1 MKSKDVMEVIG
12 YILSKD
18 FGMIFLEI
26 ILGIVHI
33 WIISTKYY
41 VPTYL
46 KIALCIIF
54 IIVLIY
60 LYIRVNT
67 AVKVFREKHIPIV
80 VAIARSDDETKG
92 NDEVM
97 AMVNDVL
104 DSMNE
109 YNFDERTFEDDFYVN
124 RDNWLVERKSSLLD
138 DSAEW
143 IGLVHRFRDKI
154 IGLSAMPSLRGK
166 KVFHLFLMCPSA
178 LAMGM
183 GAVIGTNYEVVLHHL
198 QRGTGSTH
206 PYLPLIDFHS
216 RSDLSQGGIHDI
228 KSKVD
233 SPYEY
238 ISVEAPETLTD
249 VVLVS
254 LHLSTHDPRSD
265 VDKLASDRSLSAV
278 HIRNTYNNTLPVD
291 ADWFR
296 VANEVA
302 DVLLGL
308 SPRPDVEKIE
318 LYQSCPITIAFA
330 VGMALGTHA
339 RIVVFQWD
347 GGEKRY
353 HPVFH
358 LNTLRHGR

>member
-1 MKSKDVMEVIG
+1 MKSKDAMEVIG
-12 YILSKD
+12 YILSKN
-18 FGMIFLEI
+18 FGKIFIEII
-26 ILGIVHI
+26 ILGVHV
-33 WIISTKYY
+33 WAISQEHHISM
-41 VPTYL
+41 YL
-46 KIALCIIF
+46 KIILLIIF
-54 IIVLIY
+54 PIILID
-60 LYIRVNT
+60 LFRTANT
-67 AVKVFREKHIPIV
+67 AIKVFREKHIPIV
-80 VAIARSDDETKG
+80 VAVARSDDETKG
-92 NDEVM
+92 NDEVR
-97 AMVNDVL
+97 AVINDVL

-109 YNFDERTFEDDFYVN
+109 YNFDEKTFADDFYMN
-124 RDNWLVERKSSLLD
+124 RDNWLVERKSSLPED
-138 DSAEW
+138 PSEW
-143 IGLVHRFRDKI
+143 TNLVHRFRDTI

-166 KVFHLFLMCPSA
+166 KVFHLFLTCPSA

-198 QRGTGSTH
+198 RRGTGSTY

-216 RSDLSQGGIHDI
+216 RSDLGQGGIHDI

-233 SPYEY
+233 LPHEY

-254 LHLSTHDPRSD
+254 LHLSTQDPQSD

-278 HIRNTYNNTLPVD
+278 HIRNMYNNTLPVD

-302 DVLLGL
+302 NVLRGL
-308 SPRPDVEKIE
+308 SSRPDVEKIE
-318 LYQSCPITIAFA
+318 LYQSCPVTIAFA

-339 RIVVFQWD
+339 RIEVFQWYSRD
-347 GGEKRY
+347 QRY

-358 LNTLRHGR
+358 LNTLSHGR